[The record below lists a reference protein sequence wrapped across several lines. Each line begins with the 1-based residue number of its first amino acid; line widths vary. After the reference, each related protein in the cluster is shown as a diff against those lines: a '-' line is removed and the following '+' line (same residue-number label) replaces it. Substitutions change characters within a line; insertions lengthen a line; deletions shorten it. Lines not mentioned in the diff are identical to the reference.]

1 MSSGLIS
8 QLATE
13 DSAYYA
19 RGREVFIRLSLLA
32 LLSVSCVLLLL
43 PFLNLIICGIIIAV
57 GMYPAHCMLTRA
69 LRGRAKLSATL
80 CSVVLLMVLIVP
92 SVLLGGTLADGVKSM
107 TQQLQSG
114 ELHIPPPPAGLNK
127 LPLVGPRL
135 EKAWSESSSDVSKLV
150 ARFRPEIQKSIP
162 ALLSAGAGIGG
173 AIFLFVCA
181 IILAGFLLA
190 TSEANGRFAGKV
202 FLRIFG
208 DQGLEFKELVAS
220 TIRTVATG
228 ILGVAVIQTV
238 FAGLGFWIAGL
249 PGAGLWAIIFLIAS
263 VLQVGAVAMLP
274 AVILGFAMFST
285 TRALVFLGWC
295 VIVGLMDN
303 VLKPILLG
311 RGAKVPMPVIF
322 LGVLGGFV
330 FLNSIIGLFVGAIVL
345 SVGYKLFIAWL
356 DNGVPTEVA
365 REETVAVP

>member
-1 MSSGLIS
+1 MNSSLIS
-8 QLATE
+8 QFLME

-32 LLSVSCVLLLL
+32 MMCVSCVVLLL
-43 PFLNLIICGIIIAV
+43 PFLNLILCGIIIAV
-57 GMYPAHCMLTRA
+57 GLYPAHLMLTKA
-69 LRGRAKLSATL
+69 LRGRAKLSAGL
-80 CSVVLLMVLIVP
+80 CTVLLLLVLIVP
-92 SVLLGGTLADGVKSM
+92 SVLLGGTLADGIGSM
-107 TQQLQSG
+107 SRQLQSG
-114 ELHIPPPPAGLNK
+114 QLRIPPPPSSLDNIPV
-127 LPLVGPRL
+127 LGPRL
-135 EKAWSESSSDVSKLV
+135 KEVWTLASTNLSEVVK
-150 ARFRPEIQKSIP
+150 RFGPQIQKGIP
-162 ALLSAGAGIGG
+162 VVLSAGAGIGG
-173 AIFLFVCA
+173 AILLFVLA

-190 TSEANGRFAGKV
+190 TGEANGRFADRV

-208 DQGLEFKELVAS
+208 EQGLEFKDLVAS

-238 FAGLGFWIAGL
+238 FASLGFWIAGL
-249 PGAGLWAIIFLIAS
+249 PGAGLWAIFFLIAS
-263 VLQVGAVAMLP
+263 ILQVGAVAMLP
-274 AVILGFAMFST
+274 AVLYGFAVFST
-285 TRALVFLGWC
+285 TRAVIFLAWC

-356 DNGVPTEVA
+356 DSGVPPEITTDD
-365 REETVAVP
+365 TVPVP